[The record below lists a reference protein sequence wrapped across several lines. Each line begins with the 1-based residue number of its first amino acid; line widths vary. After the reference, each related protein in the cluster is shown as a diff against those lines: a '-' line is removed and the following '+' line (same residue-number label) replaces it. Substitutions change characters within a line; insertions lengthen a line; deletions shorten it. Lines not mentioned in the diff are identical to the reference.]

1 MDDESNNNA
10 EVLENLDA
18 EFAKL
23 IDSLRELTK
32 SVPAE
37 LLYSHPPPISIG
49 ENILKS
55 AGTIEQTCGGL
66 TVNLWDDPFEWT
78 LPEALCNADRIT
90 EYLDEVDQARR
101 RAFASFGSDAALMKL
116 VSMPSGNEPKLLR
129 VLLDTLVR
137 AAEFRG
143 RAITTLKILSNNGAS
158 GFII

>member
-1 MDDESNNNA
+1 MDNLGSNNA
-10 EVLENLDA
+10 KVLENLDA
-18 EFAKL
+18 ELASL
-23 IDSLRELTK
+23 IVSLRELTR

-37 LLYSHPPPISIG
+37 LLYSHPPPVSIG

-55 AGTIEQTCGGL
+55 AGIIEQTCGGL

-90 EYLDEVDQARR
+90 EYLNEVDQARQ
-101 RAFASFGSDAALMKL
+101 RAFASFGSDTALMKL
-116 VSMPSGNEPKLLR
+116 VSIPSGEEPQLLR

-137 AAEFRG
+137 AAEYRG
-143 RAITTLKILSNNGAS
+143 RATTFKILSNNSAS